1 MRKHPFKVRSKS
13 SWKIV
18 HSDLL
23 YQYPSDYGSVVIWAL
38 SLCCF
43 LAVLSHICHVQGHH
57 ESLQVEGSQ
66 FLSPP
71 IQSAQVA
78 DFGSTYFEDLP
89 EQRFIHN
96 LETRAAMRGSPR
108 WVAPRDCEEG
118 ETREL
123 CNGKYIY
130 IHAIGREFT
139 VQLLEE
145 CHTLSD
151 GQICVDTFVR
161 GDLVH
166 IGCKLRNSQLP

>member
-1 MRKHPFKVRSKS
+1 MG
-13 SWKIV
+13 
-18 HSDLL
+18 LL
-23 YQYPSDYGSVVIWAL
+23 LWAL

-43 LAVLSHICHVQGHH
+43 LAVLSHKCHVKGHH
-57 ESLQVEGSQ
+57 ESLRVEGSQ

-71 IQSAQVA
+71 NQSAQVA

-96 LETRAAMRGSPR
+96 LETGAAMRGSPR
-108 WVAPRDCEEG
+108 WVAPRECEEG

-130 IHAIGREFT
+130 IHAIRREFT
-139 VQLLEE
+139 VQFLEE

-151 GQICVDTFVR
+151 WTDMCR
-161 GDLVH
+161 YL
-166 IGCKLRNSQLP
+166 CKGGFGPHLLQAAKLSASLSNSWFQTHQFSLEVLLRMRMQQMLDK